1 MTNNILNII
10 TRINVI
16 FLTILITTT
25 QVFSEQFHGS
35 SVKTI
40 DNQIQILDSEITD
53 ISNKIRNLQSDS
65 IRVITE
71 YNTKKIQLEN
81 SLSDIESSLTLA
93 KSNLQN
99 FQMQLQD
106 NRQDS
111 ISLAKSYMQKRENQ
125 SNDLASLEKETGV
138 LSGNLKSM
146 KSELGSLENISI
158 LTTDQKIITLKNDST
173 KTDSLIN
180 FHIRIVADHDSKLQ
194 QLKNDSITQHLK
206 LQSLRE
212 QNRQKSSNYDSLYM
226 HSRKS
231 VDQISQQL
239 SEVRNKYNASI
250 VKTQDEL
257 KILTSQK
264 IKLASSFTQQKI
276 QFDKIKIEREK
287 LNNSLKG
294 LKKQYNRERAPYIRA
309 IRESD
314 SLLQLRVR
322 QKKLW
327 TVMNEKLR
335 IDSMIME
342 TRNELDKQIQ
352 LSAKGKRSAKKM
364 VEQTENNLHSLLGK
378 QNEYFG
384 HPGVK
389 HADSELAGFTLSQ
402 KRQHIN
408 KFISSI
414 NADLERLSDIK
425 KKNELM
431 LSDYDKQKP
440 VKNNPSVQKY
450 RNINNT
456 YKNLGTHLSKLTHVK
471 DSIDSAITI
480 KQSALNSL
488 KEECKRDIQ
497 AVESKLTAAVGQ
509 MNQLDS
515 RLKQINTNSNT
526 IEKKENDKLIQI
538 STRIRSSLNERMR
551 SEQEIIRL
559 KSHKEQLKKDINDA
573 FVDLDLKKQQAK
585 RDIITLKEK
594 IATAESQLSKLSE
607 SKVKLSGDNNNVYT
621 DYRTKNT
628 DLVNINRS
636 INDSITLLK
645 TKIQNLQSRSSNI
658 TLAITESQK
667 HTVDKLDEIKKQLG
681 VLYNQINQKQAA
693 IKLLHKNRENAI
705 ATAKDENLKQVSMHS
720 SNDKNTISNSMPPK
734 VPDEPK
740 SGSQQRKAENNRQNS
755 PRHDNLNS
763 VSIEPVPNGSIHIYD
778 SLITVKENELA
789 RLKASR
795 EKIYMQGM
803 EKQYKHD
810 EKAQAVKTPNAGK
823 AVSTGYRP
831 NSDEVEATNTIIEQI
846 YELLGKDKPRA
857 ARKLFSSQRR
867 LLKKHAAPEA
877 IKMLEAAIS
886 N

>member
-1 MTNNILNII
+1 MTYNIFNIL
-10 TRINVI
+10 TRINMVC
-16 FLTILITTT
+16 LTVLITAT
-25 QVFSEQFHGS
+25 QVFSEQFHNT

-53 ISNKIRNLQSDS
+53 ISNKIRSLQSDS
-65 IRVITE
+65 IKVITE

-81 SLSDIESSLTLA
+81 SLSDIEGSLSLA
-93 KSNLQN
+93 KNNLQK
-99 FQMQLQD
+99 FQRQFQD
-106 NRQDS
+106 NKQDS
-111 ISLAKSYMQKRENQ
+111 IRLAKSYMQKREIH
-125 SNDLASLEKETGV
+125 SNDLIALEKEIGV
-138 LSGNLKSM
+138 LSVNLKSM
-146 KSELGSLENISI
+146 KSELGNLENTSK
-158 LTTDQKIITLKNDST
+158 LTTDQRIMALKNDSI

-180 FHIRIVADHDSKLQ
+180 FHIRIVADHDSRLQ
-194 QLKNDSITQHLK
+194 QLKNDSNTQHLT

-226 HSRKS
+226 HSKKS

-239 SEVRNKYNASI
+239 SEIRNKYNASI

-287 LNNSLKG
+287 LNNSLKE
-294 LKKQYNRERAPYIRA
+294 LKKRYNRERAPYIKA

-335 IDSMIME
+335 IDSTIME

-364 VEQTENNLHSLLGK
+364 VEQIENDLHSLLGK

-408 KFISSI
+408 KFLSSI

-425 KKNELM
+425 NKNELM
-431 LSDYDKQKP
+431 LSEYDKQKP

-456 YKNLGTHLSKLTHVK
+456 YKNLETQLTKLKHDK
-471 DSIDSAITI
+471 SSIDSAITI

-488 KEECKRDIQ
+488 KAESKKDIQ

-538 STRIRSSLNERMR
+538 STRIRSSLNNRMK

-559 KSHKEQLKKDINDA
+559 KSHKEQLKKEINDA
-573 FVDLDLKKQQAK
+573 FVNLDLKKQQAK

-594 IATAESQLSKLSE
+594 ISAAESQLSKLSE
-607 SKVKLSGDNNNVYT
+607 NRVKLSGDNNNVYT

-645 TKIQNLQSRSSNI
+645 TEIQTLQSRSSN
-658 TLAITESQK
+658 LNSVLTESQK
-667 HTVDKLDEIKKQLG
+667 HTADNLKEIKKQLG
-681 VLYNQINQKQAA
+681 VLYNQISQKQSA
-693 IKLLHKNRENAI
+693 IKLLHKNRENAV
-705 ATAKDENLKQVSMHS
+705 AVAKGENFRQVSIHS
-720 SNDKNTISNSMPPK
+720 SNDKNTMNHSMQPK

-740 SGSQQRKAENNRQNS
+740 SGSQQRKTENNRQNL
-755 PRHDNLNS
+755 PKHDNLNS

-778 SLITVKENELA
+778 SLISVKENELA

-795 EKIYMQGM
+795 EKIYMQSM
-803 EKQYKHD
+803 EKQNKHD
-810 EKAQAVKTPNAGK
+810 EKAKTVKTPNTGK

-857 ARKLFSSQRR
+857 ARKLFSSQKR
-867 LLKKHAAPEA
+867 LLKRHAAPEA